1 MPRWLRQFTFN
12 KINEFYQ
19 KESEEIKNSSKGKNT
34 TNLMDPTGKINSP
47 ALKDLPKFSPK
58 NSSKPGVKYK

>member
-1 MPRWLRQFTFN
+1 
-12 KINEFYQ
+12 
-19 KESEEIKNSSKGKNT
+19 
-34 TNLMDPTGKINSP
+34 MDPTGKINSP